1 METGE
6 RAVTP
11 DVIRAVNVRKTYEDV
26 EAVKSLSFRVPPST
40 CFGLLGP
47 NGAGKTTM
55 LKMVYA
61 KCRRDRQDG
70 SSLSVF
76 GHDPDTNELAI
87 KAQSGV
93 VPQEDNLDDEL
104 SVVQNLRVYARLYG
118 MPRAAAGRRIDELLA
133 FMELRE
139 KARVKIRELSGG
151 MKRRLIIA
159 RALLNGP
166 RLLILD
172 EPTTGLDPQV
182 RHLIWDKLRQL
193 KGEGLTILL
202 TTHYMEEAFQI
213 CDTVLI
219 LHKGER
225 VMEGAPRSLLSER
238 LEPFVLEIRARH
250 AAERLRRRVERDG
263 LRTVVAGD
271 QVQVFGRDPAVLRAL
286 AADPA
291 VSAEAE
297 GAAMHVRE
305 TNLEDLFLEATG
317 SALDE

>member
-61 KCRRDRQDG
+61 KCRRVRENG
-70 SSLSVF
+70 SFLSVF

-219 LHKGER
+219 MHKGER
-225 VMEGAPRSLLSER
+225 VMEGAPRALLSER
-238 LEPFVLEIRARH
+238 LEPFVLEIRAGQ
-250 AAERLRRRVERDG
+250 AAEGFRRRVERDG
-263 LRTVVAGD
+263 LRTVVTGD
-271 QVQVFGRDPAVLRAL
+271 QVQVFGRDPAALRAL

-291 VSAEAE
+291 VSAEAA